1 MKFRDKVKIAAINA
15 YERALSEGI
24 SGSELAVFMFI
35 QGIIFAKT
43 GKSIESVE
51 DNIKKL
57 LKKDDYE
64 FEIEDCKYDY
74 IDDNEKEKI

>member
-1 MKFRDKVKIAAINA
+1 MNMKFRDKVKIAAINS
-15 YERALSEGI
+15 YERGLTEGI
-24 SGSELAVFMFI
+24 SGAELAVFMFI
-35 QGIIFAKT
+35 QGVIFGKT

-57 LKKDDYE
+57 LKKDDYD

-74 IDDNEKEKI
+74 INNNEKD